1 MDDHGLSDLRFK
13 GYSNDQLAHQIDALR
28 AGVGSQSFHDAATA
42 LVKLSVELAETD
54 RVLRLQLA
62 EIGVTWQGEAAEG
75 GVNATKA
82 ASVYADQTAP
92 SVNESATVAASQ
104 AGEFSHTR
112 NSAPES
118 KCLRGPTQNTGFDQ
132 IMGAL
137 GHTTDHAK
145 DVQATNAAR
154 DQAVAGMTGYQN
166 GSRDALGRVQTL
178 PVPPGMNL
186 ETRPA
191 GVGTDVS
198 RVGFDG
204 PRGGGFTPGGPG
216 AGPGPVTEF
225 PGGGQGTGAPLPG
238 GPGTPGAPGQPP
250 TPGGPGGPGGGQ
262 GPHTGVGPFTPLQN
276 PGGAPPGAP
285 PRGVPNPLFVAETAA
300 LAGAGAGGA
309 ALGQAA
315 EKDRL
320 TRGRPA
326 PGQAAEGAQ
335 GQAKPTPDGKQAA
348 GKGAAT
354 LGAPPED
361 EARAVRN
368 AEKFGAKPGKASGTP
383 LMQPASTAKD
393 EEDAEHVRRFGIDS
407 GDVFEDERLISPAL
421 LGEDE
426 QAD

>member
-1 MDDHGLSDLRFK
+1 MDDYGLSDLRFQ
-13 GYSNDQLAHQIDALR
+13 GYTNEQLAHQIDALR
-28 AGVGSQSFHDAATA
+28 AGQGSDSFHGAATA
-42 LVKLSVELAETD
+42 LIKLSVELAETD

-62 EIGVTWQGEAAEG
+62 ELGVTWQGEAAEG

-82 ASVYADQTAP
+82 ASVYADQTVP
-92 SVNESATVAASQ
+92 SVNESATGAASQ
-104 AGEFSHTR
+104 AGEFAHTR
-112 NSAPES
+112 NSAPDS
-118 KCLRGPTQNTGFDQ
+118 KCLRGPTRASGFDQ
-132 IMGAL
+132 FMGAL

-154 DQAVAGMTGYQN
+154 DAAVAGMSGYQN

-178 PVPPGMNL
+178 PVPPGMEL

-191 GVGTDVS
+191 GTGTDVS

-204 PRGGGFTPGGPG
+204 PRGGGFAPGGPG
-216 AGPGPVTEF
+216 AGTITEL
-225 PGGGQGTGAPLPG
+225 PGGGQPGPGGPFSGPG
-238 GPGTPGAPGQPP
+238 GPGQPGSPGQ
-250 TPGGPGGPGGGQ
+250 PGGPGGPGNQ
-262 GPHTGVGPFTPLQN
+262 GPHTGVGPFTPPLN
-276 PGGAPPGAP
+276 PGGTPPGAP

-309 ALGQAA
+309 ALGQAS

-320 TRGRPA
+320 VRGRQGA
-326 PGQAAEGAQ
+326 PGAQ
-335 GQAKPTPDGKQAA
+335 EPHGQPGQNKQAP
-348 GKGAAT
+348 GKGGAAA

-368 AEKFGAKPGKASGTP
+368 AEKFGAKQGRPSGTP

-393 EEDAEHVRRFGIDS
+393 EEDTEHVRRFGVDS
-407 GDVFEDERLISPAL
+407 GDVFEDGRLISPAL
-421 LGEDE
+421 IGDEDE